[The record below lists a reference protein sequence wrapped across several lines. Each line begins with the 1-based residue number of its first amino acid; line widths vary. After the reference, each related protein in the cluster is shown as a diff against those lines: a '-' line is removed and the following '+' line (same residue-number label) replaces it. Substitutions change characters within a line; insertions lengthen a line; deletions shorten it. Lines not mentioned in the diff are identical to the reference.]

1 VVAPKATT
9 GKDAQYP
16 PRIAY
21 HLQLR
26 MRPHMARAFNLTA
39 EELTARFLAPLVNG
53 RELIYNDR
61 EWSPRK
67 TTVTIY
73 EGPELA
79 VEQMG
84 MGRGWG
90 NVQRSGTDV
99 TDRVLSQ
106 AREQTA
112 RHPALDRLAERLA
125 GRLSAGPVALGEVVV
140 LADDLME
147 GRLVSERLAVAERA
161 VWELLQGGRATLLA
175 DGVAVSGERWREVLT
190 RSGSWLQEDVWIES
204 RS

>member
-1 VVAPKATT
+1 V
-9 GKDAQYP
+9 
-16 PRIAY
+16 Y

-39 EELTARFLAPLVNG
+39 AELTDRFLAPMVNG

-73 EGPELA
+73 EGPELP

-99 TDRVLSQ
+99 TERILRQ
-106 AREQTA
+106 ARGQTA
-112 RHPALDRLAERLA
+112 RHPALDRLQERLA
-125 GRLSAGPVALGEVVV
+125 GRLSASPVTLGEVLA
-140 LADDLME
+140 LADDLMDAS
-147 GRLVSERLAVAERA
+147 RVSERLAVAELA
-161 VWELLQGGRATLLA
+161 VWELLARGEGSLLA
-175 DGVAVSGERWREVLT
+175 DGVAVEPERRQEVLM
-190 RSGSWLQEDVWIES
+190 RSESWLGGAVCIE
-204 RS
+204 RRA

>member
-1 VVAPKATT
+1 V
-9 GKDAQYP
+9 
-16 PRIAY
+16 Y

-26 MRPHMARAFNLTA
+26 MRPHMARAFNLSA
-39 EELTARFLAPLVNG
+39 EELTGRFLAPLVNG

-73 EGPELA
+73 EGPELP

-99 TDRVLSQ
+99 TERILRQ
-106 AREQTA
+106 ARGHSE
-112 RHPALDRLAERLA
+112 RHPALDRLQERLA
-125 GRLSAGPVALGEVVV
+125 GRLSAGPVTLGEVLV
-140 LADDLME
+140 LADDLMD
-147 GRLVSERLAVAERA
+147 GSRVSERLAVAELA
-161 VWELLQGGRATLLA
+161 VWELLARGHGSLLA
-175 DGVAVSGERWREVLT
+175 DGVAVKPERRQEVLM
-190 RSGSWLQEDVWIES
+190 RSDSWLGEDVCIE
-204 RS
+204 RRL